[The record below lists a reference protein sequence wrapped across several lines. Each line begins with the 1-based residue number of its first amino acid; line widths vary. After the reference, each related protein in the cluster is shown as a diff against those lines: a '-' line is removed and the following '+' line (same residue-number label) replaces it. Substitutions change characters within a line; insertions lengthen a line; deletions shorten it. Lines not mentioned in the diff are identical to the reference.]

1 MRVLSIVFGCLAVL
15 PGMACGSAAAP
26 APATDLM
33 SPGPTLI
40 SGAGRPSEPP
50 VNSPSG
56 ELTVF
61 AASSLSEV
69 FNEMAAAFQTRHPGS
84 SVVFNFAGTPTLRT
98 QLEQGA
104 QADVFAAA
112 NQEQMELALRS
123 GVVAGE
129 PATFATNRLIVVAP
143 AGRESVRSL
152 GDLEKPGVKIVL
164 ALPNV
169 PIGDYSRRS
178 LQKMDDSGEF
188 PAGFASRVLSNVVSE
203 ESNVRQVLAKVALGE
218 ADAGIAYGTDVT
230 PAIRGQVRTIEIPDG
245 FNVLAVYPIA
255 LAKSAS
261 NSTGAAAF
269 IEFILSAEGQG
280 ILARYGFG
288 GVSR

>member
-1 MRVLSIVFGCLAVL
+1 MSD
-15 PGMACGSAAAP
+15 AADTP
-26 APATDLM
+26 
-33 SPGPTLI
+33 
-40 SGAGRPSEPP
+40 EPP
-50 VNSPSG
+50 TPTVHPRSG

-61 AASSLSEV
+61 AASSLIDV
-69 FNEMAAAFQTRHPGS
+69 FNEMAVAFQTRYPDTN
-84 SVVFNFAGTPTLRT
+84 VVFNFAGTPTLRT

-104 QADVFAAA
+104 QAEIFASA

-123 GVVAGE
+123 GVVTGE
-129 PATFATNRLIVVAP
+129 PATFATNRLVVLAP
-143 AGRESVRSL
+143 AGRESVQAL

-169 PIGDYSRRS
+169 PVGDYSRQS
-178 LQKMDDSGEF
+178 LQKMDASREF
-188 PAGFASRVLSNVVSE
+188 PAGFANRVLSNVVSE

-230 PAIRGQVRTIEIPDG
+230 PDVMDQVRIIEIPDE

-255 LAKSAS
+255 QVKSAPTLTG
-261 NSTGAAAF
+261 STAF
-269 IEFILSAEGQG
+269 IEFILSADGQE

-288 GVSR
+288 GVSP

>member
-1 MRVLSIVFGCLAVL
+1 MNIVFGCLAVL
-15 PGMACGSAAAP
+15 LVMACGSAAT
-26 APATDLM
+26 PATGLI
-33 SPGPTLI
+33 SPGPTLM
-40 SGAGRPSEPP
+40 SDSAGAEPP
-50 VNSPSG
+50 APTVNSPNG

-61 AASSLSEV
+61 AASSLTEV
-69 FNEMAAAFQTRHPGS
+69 FNEMAAAFQTRHPGT
-84 SVVFNFAGTPTLRT
+84 SVVLNFAGTPTLRT

-104 QADVFAAA
+104 RADVFASA

-123 GVVAGE
+123 GAVAGE
-129 PATFATNRLIVVAP
+129 PAAFATNRLVVVAP
-143 AGRESVRSL
+143 AGREPVQAL

-169 PIGDYSRRS
+169 PVGDYSRQS
-178 LQKMDDSGEF
+178 LQEMDASGDF
-188 PAGFASRVLSNVVSE
+188 PAGFASRVRSNVVSE

-230 PAIRGQVRTIEIPDG
+230 PDIIDQVRTIEIPG
-245 FNVLAVYPIA
+245 EFNVLAVYPIA
-255 LAKSAS
+255 LVKSAS
-261 NSTGAAAF
+261 DSTRATAF
-269 IEFILSAEGQG
+269 IEFILAAEGQE